1 MLVDE
6 SWESAKSEPA
16 GGAQGVAH
24 GNRGS
29 NTFLIG
35 WSKSTKLHNII
46 KGMIFGMIGI
56 SFEIK
61 ISAFS

>member
-35 WSKSTKLHNII
+35 WSKSTKLHN
-46 KGMIFGMIGI
+46 MIGI

-61 ISAFS
+61 NSAFS

>member
-24 GNRGS
+24 GNRGVKYVLDWLVQI
-29 NTFLIG
+29 NKAT
-35 WSKSTKLHNII
+35 
-46 KGMIFGMIGI
+46 
-56 SFEIK
+56 
-61 ISAFS
+61 